1 LLIRDNIAEEMA
13 KLKQQPGKD
22 MWLLG
27 SPTLAQTFM
36 RLGLI
41 DEYRI
46 NVNPVVLGSGMQLF
60 KGVDNLKL
68 NLIDSQT
75 FKGGVVALRYE
86 PIRQ

>member
-1 LLIRDNIAEEMA
+1 
-13 KLKQQPGKD
+13 
-22 MWLLG
+22 
-27 SPTLAQTFM
+27 M

-41 DEYRI
+41 YEYRI
-46 NVNPVVLGSGMQLF
+46 NVNPVVLGSGMPLF